1 MTMSNNKAL
10 RAELRQHSSADMCET
25 FAGITQV
32 HYHSVAAKTIVWPYV
47 SDEKLTTDCLY
58 THKCKNFSL

>member
-10 RAELRQHSSADMCET
+10 RAELRQHSSADMCVT

-32 HYHSVAAKTIVWPYV
+32 YYHSIAAKTIVCSYI
-47 SDEKLTTDCLY
+47 SDEKLTTDCL
-58 THKCKNFSL
+58 